1 MSWLFSLPTEVVF
14 GEGSAAELP
23 GHIERLG
30 RKALLVTDAGLLD
43 QPFLRKLREQVEW
56 VDVFAEV
63 QPNPTVANVD
73 ELAAR
78 AAGAEVL
85 VAVGGGSVMDCA
97 KAAAALVCNEGESI
111 RPYHSEGARL
121 NGSRLPLIAVPTTAG
136 TGSEVTPFA
145 VLNDERKGIKGPMA
159 HPSLYP
165 ARAVV
170 DPDLSASMP
179 RGVTACTGLDA
190 LSHALEGY
198 WSRNHQPICDLF
210 AIEAGQRIFA
220 ALPKALENPGDRT
233 ARAEMAYAALLA
245 GMAFQLPKNAM
256 VHACSFPLSNRYHL
270 PHGAAC
276 AFTLA
281 AAVRFNA
288 PVLGGRLETFAAA
301 CGFADVEGMAQA
313 IRTLQRQGG
322 LPCTL
327 AEAGIALA
335 DIPGLVAESFH
346 PLMANNPREVTPPD
360 LERLYRSLAL
370 YGTSPQFPPE
380 MSGAGPGAPL

>member
-14 GEGSAAELP
+14 GEGSISELP
-23 GHIERLG
+23 AQIERLG
-30 RKALLVTDAGLLD
+30 RNALLITDTGLLD
-43 QPFLRKLREQVEW
+43 QPFLRALRERVEW
-56 VDVFAEV
+56 LDVFAEV

-73 ELAAR
+73 ALAAR

-97 KAAAALVCNEGESI
+97 KAAAALVCNESESI
-111 RPYHSEGARL
+111 RPYHSEGASL
-121 NGSRLPLIAVPTTAG
+121 NGARLPLIAVPTTAG
-136 TGSEVTPFA
+136 TGAEVTPFA
-145 VLNDERKGIKGPMA
+145 VLNDERKGVKGPMA

-165 ARAVV
+165 ARALV

-210 AIEAGQRIFA
+210 AIEAGRRIFSS
-220 ALPKALENPGDRT
+220 LPKALETPGDRA
-233 ARAEMAYAALLA
+233 ARADMAYAALLA

-276 AFTLA
+276 ALTLA

-288 PVLGGRLETFAAA
+288 PAMAGRLETFAAA
-301 CGFADVEGMAQA
+301 CGFADVENMARAIQA
-313 IRTLQRQGG
+313 LQSQGG
-322 LPCTL
+322 LPRTL
-327 AEAGIALA
+327 AEAGIAA
-335 DIPGLVAESFH
+335 GDIPGLVAESFH
-346 PLMANNPREVTPPD
+346 PLMANNPREVTPEI
-360 LERLYRSLAL
+360 LGEIYRELA
-370 YGTSPQFPPE
+370 GNPAAESQ
-380 MSGAGPGAPL
+380 G